1 MNRIP
6 DDRRYAKTHE
16 WAMKDGDFI
25 VVGITDHAQ
34 HLLGDIVYVEAPE
47 KGRMLTAGEDCCVI
61 ESVKAASDVYTPISG
76 EVVAVNSEIIDEPQ
90 CINSAPYDSWI
101 FRIKASGMDEFDE
114 LLSSDDYGNLIAEE

>member
-34 HLLGDIVYVEAPE
+34 HLLGDIVYVEAPR
-47 KGRMLTAGEDCCVI
+47 KR
-61 ESVKAASDVYTPISG
+61 
-76 EVVAVNSEIIDEPQ
+76 
-90 CINSAPYDSWI
+90 
-101 FRIKASGMDEFDE
+101 
-114 LLSSDDYGNLIAEE
+114 EEC